1 MVSALSTLYTGV
13 HKYIYKHQHTFYQNS
28 CVKYIQ
34 GCTLGLVLNFPNA
47 KILTISLLFKLKS
60 TFYK

>member
-47 KILTISLLFKLKS
+47 KILTI
-60 TFYK
+60 